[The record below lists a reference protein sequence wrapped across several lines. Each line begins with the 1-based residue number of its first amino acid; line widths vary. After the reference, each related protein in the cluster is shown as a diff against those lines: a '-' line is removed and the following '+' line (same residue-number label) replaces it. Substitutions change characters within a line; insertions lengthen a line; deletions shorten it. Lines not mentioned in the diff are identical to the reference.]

1 MNREFCSILAS
12 ISCVALAVP
21 ALAQDYDFQWVTV
34 GAPGN
39 RAVNLDEVN
48 GDQYS
53 PVYNRGSVS
62 YSYRITKSKLDVNQ
76 YLQFLSA
83 YTPYYT
89 GDVGDIRYVGYW
101 GKVRTNDDGSYEFF
115 PRQGAGHYGARIT
128 WEMAAR
134 YVNWL
139 QNDKRSDSALCFEQ
153 GVYDTSTFYRD
164 SNGVYHHQTDPSP
177 GAKFWIPN
185 LDEWIKAAYYDPQL
199 EKYWTRPN
207 SSDRN
212 LIRGLPTSPDPLTET
227 IGDLLWQHDAS
238 RGLGAWNLGQYPATQ
253 SPWGVIDVSATV
265 EDFTSTRAFTAGMVY
280 SGGSLAGDA
289 AYVAFDYLSG
299 RRQLGLQVGWGGL
312 RVAAQ
317 VPSPST
323 PLAAM
328 TFMLILTPR
337 RRR

>member
-1 MNREFCSILAS
+1 MNRPARMSLAA
-12 ISCVALAVP
+12 CLFLFFP

-39 RAVNLDEVN
+39 RAVNLDEVG

-53 PVYNRGSVS
+53 SAYNRGSVS

-76 YLQFLSA
+76 YLQFLTA

-89 GDVGDIRYVGYW
+89 GDVGDIKYVGYW
-101 GKVRTNDDGSYEFF
+101 GKVRTGDDGSYEFF
-115 PRQGAGHYGARIT
+115 PRTGAGHYGARIT

-139 QNDKRSDSALCFEQ
+139 HNDKRSDSALCFEQ

-164 SNGVYHHQTDPSP
+164 ANGVYHHQTDPSP

-185 LDEWIKAAYYDPQL
+185 LDEWIKAVYYDPQL
-199 EKYWTRPN
+199 DKYWSKPN

-212 LIRGLPTSPDPLTET
+212 LIKGLPTSPTPLTET
-227 IGDLLWQHDAS
+227 IGDLLSEHDAS

-253 SPWGVIDVSATV
+253 SPWGLIDVSATV
-265 EDFTSTRAFTAGMVY
+265 EDFTSTRAFTAGMIY

-289 AYVAFDYLSG
+289 AYLAFDYLTG
-299 RRQLGLQVGWGGL
+299 RRQLGFQVGWGDL
-312 RVAAQ
+312 RVAS
-317 VPSPST
+317 VPT
-323 PLAAM
+323 PTTSFAAL
-328 TFMLILTPR
+328 TSFLVLTPR

>member
-1 MNREFCSILAS
+1 MNRPARTSLAACLFLS
-12 ISCVALAVP
+12 VP

-39 RAVNLDEVN
+39 RSATAEEVLFGKN
-48 GDQYS
+48 S
-53 PVYNRGSVS
+53 LAYNRGSVS

-212 LIRGLPTSPDPLTET
+212 LIKGLPTSPDPLTET

-238 RGLGAWNLGQYPATQ
+238 RGLGAWNLRQYPATQ
-253 SPWGVIDVSATV
+253 SPWGLIDVSATV
-265 EDFTSTRAFTAGMVY
+265 PDFTSTTGTLTGRILI
-280 SGGSLAGDA
+280 GGSLAGDA
-289 AYVAFDYLSG
+289 VYSSRDI
-299 RRQLGLQVGWGGL
+299 LGWTSQAELQSGWGGL
-312 RVAAQ
+312 RIATI
-317 VPSPST
+317 PTPTT
-323 PLAAM
+323 PLAAL
-328 TFMLILTPR
+328 TFKLILTPR